1 MIAPIVLLILSLA
14 AIAAAL
20 TIPGHSD
27 LLLPGGVFAIVSLV
41 LLVLLRL
48 RRRPRLPARRPNWI
62 LVDGSNVMHWREGT
76 PQIEPLREVILQLD
90 ALGFAP
96 GVVFDANVG
105 YKLVGRY
112 LRDDALG
119 TLLALPV
126 EQVIVVPKG
135 MQADEMLL
143 AVARDYGARIV
154 SNDRFRDRAEAYPE
168 VTRPGAL
175 VRGGYRAGALW
186 LDLEEAGN
194 ERH

>member
-20 TIPGHSD
+20 TIPGFSD

-48 RRRPRLPARRPNWI
+48 RRRPRPAARRSNWI

-76 PQIEPLREVILQLD
+76 PQVETLREVIGQLD
-90 ALGFAP
+90 ALGFVP

-119 TLLALPV
+119 SLLALPV
-126 EQVIVVPKG
+126 DQVMVVPKG

-186 LDLEEAGN
+186 LDLAVTGGEP
-194 ERH
+194 H